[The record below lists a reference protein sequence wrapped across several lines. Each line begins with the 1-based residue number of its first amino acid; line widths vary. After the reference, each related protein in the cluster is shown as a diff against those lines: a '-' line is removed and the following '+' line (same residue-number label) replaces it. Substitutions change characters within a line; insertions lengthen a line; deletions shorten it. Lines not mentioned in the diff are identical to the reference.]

1 MISTGQT
8 KNPIIAPNN
17 SCLET
22 VSLQPVLRHEMLCAI
37 PPLVFLEKICCL
49 ALIMGES
56 RDSGQGLGFDHS
68 AS

>member
-1 MISTGQT
+1 MISYGGQRREGSSST
-8 KNPIIAPNN
+8 THA
-17 SCLET
+17 SRD
-22 VSLQPVLRHEMLCAI
+22 SLCNT
-37 PPLVFLEKICCL
+37 PLVFLEKICCL